1 VFKLP
6 FSSRAPLA
14 LLTCGISM
22 SACHPGGAPTPS
34 AGSNRT
40 AAETVTVRDP
50 DLEQRAAKAE
60 MRLLEKDAQIEDLL
74 NRLEEARREVVR
86 SLAKLET
93 TASRAEAASAMAE
106 AEIAVQSVKGAGGV
120 SPPLEA
126 AQSRHLLDES
136 TAEFNKQNYGGA
148 LYLANQAKSVAA
160 AAQGRLQNVDRGA
173 PRAGETPFVVP
184 VPLQAV
190 GRSNVREGP
199 GANFKIAYTVESGA
213 ALTGYSYMSD
223 WIRVVDDSGRSGW
236 ISRSR
241 VAAQKSD

>member
-1 VFKLP
+1 
-6 FSSRAPLA
+6 
-14 LLTCGISM
+14 M
-22 SACHPGGAPTPS
+22 SACHTGGAPTPS
-34 AGSNRT
+34 GDSNR
-40 AAETVTVRDP
+40 AAVETVTVRDP

-106 AEIAVQSVKGAGGV
+106 AEIAAQSLKGAGGA

-126 AQSRHLLDES
+126 VQARHLLDES
-136 TAEFNKQNYGGA
+136 STEFNKGNYGGA

-160 AAQGRLQNVDRGA
+160 LGQGRLQTVDRGTL
-173 PRAGETPFVVP
+173 RAGETPFAVP

-199 GANFKIAYTVESGA
+199 GANFKIAYTVELGA

-236 ISRSR
+236 ISRTR